1 MSEEPQQEQ
10 DNKEPEAP
18 PEPEVKIKRVRQIGV
33 LHILLLFFLILI
45 AVTVTPLYS
54 ILYDALPDNV
64 KAMITQDF
72 YRKHVLI
79 NTTKTIDQPA
89 KYPIETSLDVLG
101 DNSGI
106 CFRFPLTLE
115 KPNPKFI
122 DKKRLEDAKRGQKIA
137 DVIVVGKSKY
147 EYELNTVTYAEDT
160 TDPDNPHTT
169 ICQVLGREYGINP
182 MVVNVIYMRP
192 IKKFTVSE
200 MFWASTKDYYEN

>member
-1 MSEEPQQEQ
+1 MSEEQQQEQ
-10 DNKEPEAP
+10 ENKEPQAP

-79 NTTKTIDQPA
+79 NTTKTIDEPA
-89 KYPIETSLDVLG
+89 KYPMDSPLNVLG
-101 DNSGI
+101 DNSGV

-122 DKKRLEDAKRGQKIA
+122 DKARLEKAKRRKKIA

-169 ICQVLGREYGINP
+169 ICQIFGREYGINP
-182 MVVNVIYMRP
+182 MVVNVIYVRP
-192 IKKFTVSE
+192 IEKFTVSE